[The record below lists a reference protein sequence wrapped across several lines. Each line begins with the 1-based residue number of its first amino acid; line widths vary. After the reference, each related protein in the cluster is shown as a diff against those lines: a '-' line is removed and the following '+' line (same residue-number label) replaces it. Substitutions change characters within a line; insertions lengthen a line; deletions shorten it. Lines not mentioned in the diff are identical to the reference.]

1 MLREEGIIKLFLC
14 CFQILHPLMI
24 ELLKEA
30 TADAEE
36 ETYFCFYQVQQAD

>member
-1 MLREEGIIKLFLC
+1 
-14 CFQILHPLMI
+14 MI

-36 ETYFCFYQVQQAD
+36 ETYFCFYQVQQADWNWPWGHQPFMLVYGTEGQW